1 MEKSIISL
9 LNNNLRVIIPEF
21 GAFIVRQKQPKI
33 IVFNEFLKYDDGFL
47 IDVIT
52 KNEGIEIDVARQ
64 RITDYVA
71 EANKILES
79 GKPFVVKGLGVLQ
92 KDSTNK
98 IVFTSDKD
106 IPLAGGKTVESTEAV
121 VNLEEK
127 KPEPHKE
134 IKPKQVK
141 KPAPEIKT
149 PAEEQEVNK
158 PIQEEPLVVEESAN
172 EKQIRAPEE
181 ISVSPPAGESQVAFK
196 TVKNKTNEILFWVIL
211 FLLANAIILAWF
223 VFNNNRV
230 ATRNPETAADTTL
243 QNLTDS
249 AGITAIDTS
258 VLLDEATRVEPIKED
273 VAIHEN
279 VKYYIVAG
287 CFKEEVNAD
296 ELVKELISKG
306 FRAEKFGQIGNLYA
320 VSYASF
326 DEKEPA
332 MNELSRI
339 RVEVSPDAWMTR
351 F

>member
-1 MEKSIISL
+1 MEKSIINL
-9 LNNNLRVIIPEF
+9 LNNNLRVIIPDF

-33 IVFNEFLKYDDGFL
+33 IVFNEFLKYDDGLL

-64 RITDYVA
+64 RITDFVA

-92 KDSTNK
+92 MDSTNK

-106 IPLAGGKTVESTEAV
+106 ISLSGGKTMESTQAV
-121 VNLEEK
+121 INLDEK
-127 KPEPHKE
+127 KPAPHKE

-141 KPAPEIKT
+141 KPAPEINTETK
-149 PAEEQEVNK
+149 EQEVQK
-158 PIQEEPLVVEESAN
+158 SIQEEPVVIEESTN
-172 EKQIRAPEE
+172 EQQIQKPKV
-181 ISVSPPAGESQVAFK
+181 INVSPAASESQLTTK
-196 TVKNKTNEILFWVIL
+196 PVKNKTNEILFWVIL

-223 VFNNNRV
+223 VFNNNRM
-230 ATRNPETAADTTL
+230 ATRNPRTAADSTL

-258 VLLDEATRVEPIKED
+258 VLLHEAARFEPVKED

-279 VKYYIVAG
+279 IKYYIVAG

-296 ELVKELISKG
+296 ELVKELKSKG

-326 DEKEPA
+326 DDKEPA

-339 RVEVSPDAWMTR
+339 RLEVSPDAWMTR